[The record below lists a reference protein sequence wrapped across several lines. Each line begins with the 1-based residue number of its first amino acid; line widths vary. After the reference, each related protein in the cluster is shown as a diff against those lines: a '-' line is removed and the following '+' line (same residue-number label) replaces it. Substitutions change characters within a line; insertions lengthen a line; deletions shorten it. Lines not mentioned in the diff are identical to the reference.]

1 MYGKDKCISPS
12 PFIPLPQGERIFII
26 LAYRHLTGGTGA
38 SGASG
43 TSGACFIF
51 FLTVPYGQASKLFK
65 VIDLRINF
73 DA

>member
-12 PFIPLPQGERIFII
+12 PFIPLPQGERIFIV
-26 LAYRHLTGGTGA
+26 LEYRHLTGGTGA
-38 SGASG
+38 SG
-43 TSGACFIF
+43 TSGAHFYF
-51 FLTVPYGQASKLFK
+51 FLTFPYGQASKLFM